1 LVAPRLSFSTSR
13 LAVSHNPDILFC
25 HRAFLVEWMDA
36 RVSIGDG
43 GVIWAQS
50 GGHGRHLS
58 DALLFFFPSTV
69 MVCLN
74 FLHSQ
79 ILLPE

>member
-1 LVAPRLSFSTSR
+1 
-13 LAVSHNPDILFC
+13 
-25 HRAFLVEWMDA
+25 MDA
-36 RVSIGDG
+36 RVSNGDG

-50 GGHGRHLS
+50 GGHGRHIAE
-58 DALLFFFPSTV
+58 ALLFFFPSTV